1 MSEAFSSEAEKAS
14 RRENATMKGS
24 PAAVF
29 WLTGPPASGKTTL
42 ARALAARLG
51 GLGLAVAIL
60 DGDDLRRGPC
70 RDLGFSEADRL
81 ENMRRAA
88 EAALTLSDCGV
99 IAILALV
106 SPLAE
111 GRRLARARLAG
122 RPFFEIHLDAPLEIR
137 RARDPKGLYAQA
149 ARGEIHGLTGYDAPY
164 EPPEAPELRL
174 DSAALGLAES
184 VEAALNLCAPLSAAR
199 PPAGSRRNPA

>member
-1 MSEAFSSEAEKAS
+1 MSK
-14 RRENATMKGS
+14 
-24 PAAVF
+24 AAVF
-29 WLTGPPASGKTTL
+29 WLTGPPASGKT
-42 ARALAARLG
+42 ALAGVLASRLSG
-51 GLGLAVAIL
+51 AGLAAAIL
-60 DGDDLRRGPC
+60 DGDDLRQGPC

-88 EAALTLSDCGV
+88 QAAEILSDCGV

-111 GRRLARARLAG
+111 GRRRARASLAG

-149 ARGEIHGLTGYDAPY
+149 ARGEIQGLTGYDAPY

-174 DSAALGLAES
+174 DSATLGLE
-184 VEAALNLCAPLSAAR
+184 EAAQALLRLLMVSAGRAPAR
-199 PPAGSRRNPA
+199 SRRNTPCDTASSAPPPHASPPPSD

>member
-1 MSEAFSSEAEKAS
+1 MPEAA
-14 RRENATMKGS
+14 
-24 PAAVF
+24 PVF

-51 GLGLAVAIL
+51 AAGLPAAVL
-60 DGDDLRRGPC
+60 DGDELRSGPC

-88 EAALTLSDCGV
+88 EAAKILGDRGV

-111 GRRLARARLAG
+111 GRRRAREALAG
-122 RPFFEIHLDAPLEIR
+122 RLFFEIHLDAPLAVR
-137 RARDPKGLYAQA
+137 QARDPKGLYALA
-149 ARGEIHGLTGYDAPY
+149 ARGEIRGLTGWDSAY
-164 EPPEAPELRL
+164 ERPEAPDLRL
-174 DSAALGLAES
+174 DSSSLSLEEAVGAALRLLERF
-184 VEAALNLCAPLSAAR
+184 PIM
-199 PPAGSRRNPA
+199 PI